1 MEEAKSSRRYSL
13 GPPWIFK
20 GRALYQLHLVKA
32 DTVRALVPKDLRLVE
47 AFGYTLGGMFLAHYE
62 DSPAGA
68 FDELVTIAGIVWN
81 PPTSCAWASRV
92 LVSSHEACQHGR
104 KDVGLPSHYASFSKR
119 IDAIETAT
127 EVKQRSFLN
136 FLGLDRKNDNKQK
149 FVKIEIMDTV
159 TVSSAALCN
168 ISIPMTETNK
178 SWMGPHIRMS
188 LPSFSGNTD
197 DNPHLL
203 KYSCQISCSIRAV
216 EPAKI
221 TATDSLKMSCGNEC
235 QIDDESSST
244 LASVDSSN
252 SKNVQL
258 NSSTENEERQRSIS
272 VLLSKPILALEFNHM
287 TMQVDAPHIVIH
299 KPSKMR

>member
-20 GRALYQLHLVKA
+20 GRQVNMMLCLIRASSFGGFLILFSCFCNSVSILSGQARYQLHLVKA
-32 DTVRALVPKDLRLVE
+32 DMVRALVPKDLRLVE

-104 KDVGLPSHYASFSKR
+104 KDVGLPSHYASFSK
-119 IDAIETAT
+119 IVILTLKLEQSHFYDM
-127 EVKQRSFLN
+127 VLY
-136 FLGLDRKNDNKQK
+136 
-149 FVKIEIMDTV
+149 
-159 TVSSAALCN
+159 
-168 ISIPMTETNK
+168 
-178 SWMGPHIRMS
+178 
-188 LPSFSGNTD
+188 SGNTD
-197 DNPHLL
+197 HNPHLL

-221 TATDSLKMSCGNEC
+221 TAADSLEMSCGNES
-235 QIDDESSST
+235 QIDDASNST
-244 LASVDSSN
+244 LASIDSSN
-252 SKNVQL
+252 SKNVQVD
-258 NSSTENEERQRSIS
+258 SSTENEERQRSIS

-287 TMQVDAPHIVIH
+287 TMQVDAPHVVIH
-299 KPSKMR
+299 KPGKMR

>member
-1 MEEAKSSRRYSL
+1 MEEEKSSSGYSL

-32 DTVRALVPKDLRLVE
+32 DMVRALVPKDFRLVE

-104 KDVGLPSHYASFSKR
+104 KDVGLPSYYASFSKR
-119 IDAIETAT
+119 TNVINTAP
-127 EVKQRSFLN
+127 EVKRRSFFT
-136 FLGLDRKNDNKQK
+136 FLGLDRKNETEQK
-149 FVKIEIMDTV
+149 CMKIEIMDTV
-159 TVSSAALCN
+159 SSSAAAFCN

-178 SWMGPHIRMS
+178 SWMGPHIQMS
-188 LPSFSGNTD
+188 LPSFSGSTD
-197 DNPHLL
+197 HNPHLL
-203 KYSCQISCSIRAV
+203 KYSCQISCSIRPV
-216 EPAKI
+216 EPANV
-221 TATDSLKMSCGNEC
+221 TAADSLKITCGRES
-235 QIDDESSST
+235 QIEDQSDSTSVSIGSS
-244 LASVDSSN
+244 D

-258 NSSTENEERQRSIS
+258 GSLTEKERRQRSIS
-272 VLLSKPILALEFNHM
+272 VLLSKPILAMEFNHM
-287 TMQVDAPHIVIH
+287 TMQVDAPLVIH
-299 KPSKMR
+299 RPGN